1 MSPCTVNGGGR
12 TRGPVSGPRQRRACG
27 WTGWFAAIPRRSRA
41 RTPDARCT
49 AVTTWKTSSTF
60 TTSATPK
67 AMRPPMPETADVGP
81 EALDLLTMAEV
92 AGRLRVSE
100 KTVSRMIRQGV
111 FTKLKVGA
119 GVRID
124 PAQVIAYKKQL
135 HEQAAA
141 AGEGAAPRDPGR

>member
-1 MSPCTVNGGGR
+1 M
-12 TRGPVSGPRQRRACG
+12 
-27 WTGWFAAIPRRSRA
+27 
-41 RTPDARCT
+41 
-49 AVTTWKTSSTF
+49 TSITF
-60 TTSATPK
+60 TTFATPK
-67 AMRPPMPETADVGP
+67 AMRPPMPEITDVGP

-100 KTVSRMIRQGV
+100 KTVQRMIRQGV

-124 PAQVIAYKKQL
+124 PAQVIAYKRRL